1 MYTHGWFM
9 LKFDRKQKNS
19 VKQLFFNKNKLIKKI
34 VGWWVLFHL
43 LRSETVVPIAF
54 NQYTKETEP
63 SLLVCVYTW
72 VSVFYLYLVS
82 NPKESTGIYFW
93 DKDILLSLLKLATT
107 QEIFITQKFY
117 NTTILKYSSFDEF
130 KWILMNDSICDNMV
144 QLVLRPLK
152 TSVLKINL
160 LS

>member
-1 MYTHGWFM
+1 MVGIISLTQIRNCSASSLQPIYKGDWAISP
-9 LKFDRKQKNS
+9 S
-19 VKQLFFNKNKLIKKI
+19 VCLH
-34 VGWWVLFHL
+34 WVF
-43 LRSETVVPIAF
+43 
-54 NQYTKETEP
+54 
-63 SLLVCVYTW
+63 
-72 VSVFYLYLVS
+72 VFYLYFIS
-82 NPKESTGIYFW
+82 NPEESTGIYFW

-117 NTTILKYSSFDEF
+117 NTAILKYSSFNEF

>member
-1 MYTHGWFM
+1 MTDFIFLGS
-9 LKFDRKQKNS
+9 KISADGDCS
-19 VKQLFFNKNKLIKKI
+19 CEIKR
-34 VGWWVLFHL
+34 VLFHL
-43 LRSETVVPIAF
+43 LISETVVPVAF

-72 VSVFYLYLVS
+72 VFVFYIYLIS
-82 NPKESTGIYFW
+82 NSKESTGIYFW

-117 NTTILKYSSFDEF
+117 NTTILKYSSFNEF